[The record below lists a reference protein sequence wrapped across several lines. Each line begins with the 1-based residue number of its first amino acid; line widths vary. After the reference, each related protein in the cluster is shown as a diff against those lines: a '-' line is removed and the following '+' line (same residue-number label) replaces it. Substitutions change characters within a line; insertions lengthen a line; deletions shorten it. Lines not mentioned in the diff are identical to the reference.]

1 MVNTEFLGKVKVRM
15 QEMIRRDIPINKRTV
30 DTDDAVALFLSL
42 IHILQGRGSAYFF
55 ARGHAISDICLN
67 DRNGGVDMPEYRN
80 ATASLKENTAYVNE
94 ILPVQESFDIVQ
106 RNMMIGGREAA
117 FFFVDGFTKD
127 ESMLKIMD
135 SMMSITEEDM
145 PDVYKRQV

>member
-1 MVNTEFLGKVKVRM
+1 
-15 QEMIRRDIPINKRTV
+15 
-30 DTDDAVALFLSL
+30 
-42 IHILQGRGSAYFF
+42 
-55 ARGHAISDICLN
+55 
-67 DRNGGVDMPEYRN
+67 MPEYRN
-80 ATASLKENTAYVNE
+80 VTASLKENTAYVNE

-145 PDVYKRQV
+145 PKSATAFSKSHIPYVEVDILVGFDQIFHNILSGTTSV

>member
-1 MVNTEFLGKVKVRM
+1 
-15 QEMIRRDIPINKRTV
+15 
-30 DTDDAVALFLSL
+30 
-42 IHILQGRGSAYFF
+42 
-55 ARGHAISDICLN
+55 
-67 DRNGGVDMPEYRN
+67 MPEYRN

-127 ESMLKIMD
+127 ESMLKIID
-135 SMMSITEEDM
+135 SMMSDYGRRYAKECNGSFQKVISHMWKWIFWWGLTRYFIIFYPEQQRCLLMDTKA
-145 PDVYKRQV
+145 VLS

>member
-1 MVNTEFLGKVKVRM
+1 
-15 QEMIRRDIPINKRTV
+15 
-30 DTDDAVALFLSL
+30 
-42 IHILQGRGSAYFF
+42 
-55 ARGHAISDICLN
+55 
-67 DRNGGVDMPEYRN
+67 MPEYRN

-127 ESMLKIMD
+127 ESML
-135 SMMSITEEDM
+135 
-145 PDVYKRQV
+145 

>member
-1 MVNTEFLGKVKVRM
+1 
-15 QEMIRRDIPINKRTV
+15 
-30 DTDDAVALFLSL
+30 
-42 IHILQGRGSAYFF
+42 
-55 ARGHAISDICLN
+55 
-67 DRNGGVDMPEYRN
+67 MPEYRN

-145 PDVYKRQV
+145 PKSATAFSKSPSWKKRFASQTRKLIKNTFKSDVFC